1 VSISGQPSA
10 AAIPSPQPEDRGAGA
25 RRTSERLLSLDVF
38 RGLTIAGMLLV
49 NLPGTWSAIFPPIE
63 HKEWHGWSGA
73 DLIFPFFLFI
83 VGITTYLSLS
93 ARRARGADDRALMLQ
108 VLRRGGMIILI
119 GLLFSAFPYYPLTR
133 ITELRIP
140 GVLPRIGVTYI
151 LGAMLTLRTSLRQ
164 QIIII
169 ATLLYGYWILM
180 TIVPIP
186 GYGLGGLLLNQPP
199 LTMAAYWDRALL
211 DGHLWKLSKTWDPEG
226 TLSTLPAIA
235 TVMFGVLAGR
245 WIGTGKS
252 LSERISALAAVGGIG
267 ATLGLM
273 WNWSFPI
280 NKGIWTSSYVL
291 FTAGIACIA
300 LAACMW
306 VIDVHRVRGWTKPF
320 VIFGLNPI
328 VAFVGTEVMARLM
341 YSVIKVPF
349 RGKTVSLQS
358 AIYESLF
365 AGWLP
370 PKVASLAFAVSM
382 LLLWLGIL
390 TVLYRKQIVIK
401 V

>member
-1 VSISGQPSA
+1 MTAVGAPSTTA
-10 AAIPSPQPEDRGAGA
+10 VAPQTEAGGEGS
-25 RRTSERLLSLDVF
+25 RRIGERLLSLDVF

-63 HKEWHGWSGA
+63 HKEWNGWSGA

-83 VGITTYLSLS
+83 VGITTHLSLS
-93 ARRARGADDRALMLQ
+93 ARRARGADDSALIKQ

-140 GVLPRIGVTYI
+140 GVLPRIGATYI
-151 LGAMLTLRTSLRQ
+151 LGALLTFRTTLRQ

-169 ATLLYGYWILM
+169 AALLYGYWILM
-180 TIVPIP
+180 TLVPVP

-211 DGHLWKLSKTWDPEG
+211 GGHLWRLSKTWDPEG
-226 TLSTLPAIA
+226 VLSTIPAVG

-245 WIGTGKS
+245 WIGS
-252 LSERISALAAVGGIG
+252 NRPLQDRIAGLASVGGI
-267 ATLGLM
+267 AAMLGLM
-273 WNWSFPI
+273 WNWAFAI
-280 NKGIWTSSYVL
+280 NKSIWTSSYVL
-291 FTAGIACIA
+291 FTAGIAGIA

-306 VIDVHRVRGWTKPF
+306 VIDIHRVRGWTKPF
-320 VIFGLNPI
+320 VIFGMNPI

-349 RGKTVSLQS
+349 RGKTVALQS
-358 AIYESLF
+358 AIYQSLF
-365 AGWLP
+365 EGWLP
-370 PKVASLAFAVSM
+370 PKVASLAFAVFM
-382 LLLWLGIL
+382 LLIWLGIL
-390 TVLYRKQIVIK
+390 TILYRKRIVIK